1 MKKRNG
7 HGVRKS
13 NLNIYVGT
21 ASLLAFISSGK
32 ALGVQASTS
41 FVFEAMPARVQVWE
55 AVVSGAEG
63 ERLGVEGLGGTG
75 RGKAE
80 QGVDQ

>member
-1 MKKRNG
+1 M
-7 HGVRKS
+7 
-13 NLNIYVGT
+13 
-21 ASLLAFISSGK
+21 
-32 ALGVQASTS
+32 QASTS

-80 QGVDQ
+80 HGVDQ